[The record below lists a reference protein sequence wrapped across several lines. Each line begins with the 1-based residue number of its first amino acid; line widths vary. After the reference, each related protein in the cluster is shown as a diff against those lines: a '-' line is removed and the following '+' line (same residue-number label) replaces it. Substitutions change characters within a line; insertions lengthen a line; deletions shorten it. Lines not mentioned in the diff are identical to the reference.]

1 MKLNYVI
8 PNTGRA
14 VQAAGHANP
23 ESNIWTDWLHHMIAA
38 NPDTIFFYTTET
50 TDIFEDEPKCICLE
64 TGSHACGG
72 VDRCWCAPACPVCF
86 PEEVKDEEEALNDYL
101 NLKGRQ

>member
-1 MKLNYVI
+1 ME
-8 PNTGRA
+8 GRERGGEPP
-14 VQAAGHANP
+14 V
-23 ESNIWTDWLHHMIAA
+23 DLF
-38 NPDTIFFYTTET
+38 DD
-50 TDIFEDEPKCICLE
+50 DIFEDEPKCICLE

-86 PEEVKDEEEALNDYL
+86 SEEVKDDEEALNDYL